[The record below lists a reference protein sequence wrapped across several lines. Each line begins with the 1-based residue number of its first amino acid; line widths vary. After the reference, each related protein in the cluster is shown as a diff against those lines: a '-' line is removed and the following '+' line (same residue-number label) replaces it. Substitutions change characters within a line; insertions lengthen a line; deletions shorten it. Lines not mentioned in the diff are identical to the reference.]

1 MRSAALALVIVAL
14 RISLLACVVHAAP
27 ADSTL
32 LGFPPSMDGTFGD
45 SQGATITIGRLLP
58 GVYHLVS
65 TAGWEGV
72 GFLQNGRYDGVFRAA
87 SPAGN
92 VRGRHLILSRDDGA
106 LEVHTTN
113 EGSDQTTTEVW
124 HRRQEHFPNG
134 PLEAQDQ
141 YPYVEE
147 LPQAVLKVPAAY
159 PAEARKAGIQ
169 GTVMVQALVMEDGT
183 VLDTKILKGIPLLD
197 DAALDCVRQ
206 WRFKPALAKGKP
218 VPVWVAVPI
227 KFSLH

>member
-1 MRSAALALVIVAL
+1 MRSAVLAVLPAALGTW
-14 RISLLACVVHAAP
+14 LLASPAHAAP
-27 ADSTL
+27 ADSTSWGTSL
-32 LGFPPSMDGTFGD
+32 SIDGTYGD
-45 SQGATITIGRLLP
+45 SQGETITIGRILP

-72 GFLQNGRYDGVFRAA
+72 GFLQNGRYDGVFRTV
-87 SPAGN
+87 SPARNAGGSH
-92 VRGRHLILSRDDGA
+92 VILSRDDGA

-113 EGSDQTTTEVW
+113 EGSDQTTIDIW
-124 HRRQEHFPNG
+124 HRRQAHFPNG
-134 PLEAQDQ
+134 PPEAQNE

-147 LPQAVLKVPAAY
+147 LPQAVLKVPASY
-159 PAEARKAGIQ
+159 PAEARRAGIQ

-183 VLDTKILKGIPLLD
+183 VLDTKILKSIPILD
-197 DAALDCVRQ
+197 DAAADCVRQ

-227 KFSLH
+227 KFTLH